1 MLDEKQILSLNFLS
15 YGGIFTGDHCGM
27 RYRMARTGEKPDFT
41 LTAWVWPEPLSFEAT
56 PEERKICAQFP
67 FTEEGH
73 GQAVHWIQEQ
83 YETGKEEWDRA
94 PTLLNSMV

>member
-41 LTAWVWPEPLSFEAT
+41 LTAWVWPEPLSFDATEAARRT
-56 PEERKICAQFP
+56 ACTFE
-67 FTEEGH
+67 FTEDGRT
-73 GQAVHWIQEQ
+73 AAILWLKEQ
-83 YETGKEEWDRA
+83 YQERKEEWDRA
-94 PTLLNSMV
+94 PRI